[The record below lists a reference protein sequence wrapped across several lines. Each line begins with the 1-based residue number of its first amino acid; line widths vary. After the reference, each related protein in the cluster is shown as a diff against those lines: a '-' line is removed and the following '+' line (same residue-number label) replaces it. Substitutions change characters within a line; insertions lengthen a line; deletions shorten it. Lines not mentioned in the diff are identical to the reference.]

1 MQPRSRSWGTPGEPR
16 AAKSCPKASP
26 GHPFHAPSAS
36 GTTPKTLAT
45 PSASP
50 NAVGS
55 ARGSIFDQFSINAR
69 KLRSVF
75 RIGFYSVFSML
86 DVWRVECSSNGKTS
100 KKMLFRIRKSR
111 PGASQGGS
119 GEQVEA
125 PNWPSRAK
133 KRARSTSGASEFF
146 FVSANQATSS
156 GNERP
161 VPPMSERAPD
171 PASSIA

>member
-1 MQPRSRSWGTPGEPR
+1 MEEKSILGRLGRPKPFRGRVLTHSGRFLDAQMQPRSRSWGTPGEPR

-55 ARGSIFDQFSINAR
+55 ARGSIFDRFSINAR

-86 DVWRVECSSNGKTS
+86 DVWRVECPSNGKTS
-100 KKMLFRIRKSR
+100 KKLLFRTRKSR
-111 PGASQGGS
+111 PGASRGGS
-119 GEQVEA
+119 GEQV
-125 PNWPSRAK
+125 
-133 KRARSTSGASEFF
+133 
-146 FVSANQATSS
+146 
-156 GNERP
+156 
-161 VPPMSERAPD
+161 
-171 PASSIA
+171 